1 MESVRKEFKFK
12 LENDIWRLT
21 MKKVDSES
29 VRFIAV
35 SRSQLN
41 TYEQVYTV
49 KQL

>member
-1 MESVRKEFKFK
+1 MESAKKVFKFK
-12 LENDIWRLT
+12 LVNDIWRLT
-21 MKKVDSES
+21 MQKVDNQS